1 MPTQRQITTE
11 FTPTTY
17 EKGGSDTTVL
27 NVVFNTSPLH
37 SDDMSADAVRARYE
51 ELVLNG
57 EVQNG
62 YGFSSFSRDYNGAPD
77 YTEWEGAV
85 AAPASAWVPNPNS
98 PGEGSVNPNDKPTAP
113 DGYGV
118 TPSEGAFG
126 GGPSTTPSETNTPQ
140 AAAQKF
146 ATQAVH
152 GLTLGKSRFSE

>member
-62 YGFSSFSRDYNGAPD
+62 Y
-77 YTEWEGAV
+77 
-85 AAPASAWVPNPNS
+85 
-98 PGEGSVNPNDKPTAP
+98 
-113 DGYGV
+113 
-118 TPSEGAFG
+118 
-126 GGPSTTPSETNTPQ
+126 
-140 AAAQKF
+140 
-146 ATQAVH
+146 
-152 GLTLGKSRFSE
+152 